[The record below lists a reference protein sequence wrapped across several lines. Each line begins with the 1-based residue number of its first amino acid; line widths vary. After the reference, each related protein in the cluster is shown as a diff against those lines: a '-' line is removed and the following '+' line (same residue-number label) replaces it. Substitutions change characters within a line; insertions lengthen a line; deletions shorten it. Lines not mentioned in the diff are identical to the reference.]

1 MAQSFSYIGAT
12 AVNMGMKMR
21 QAGIEGK
28 NALYAEKMKE
38 KQRILQHTAQ
48 TADRL
53 SEFNEAMG
61 SMMANQGAGGAM
73 MGSGSDL
80 NLIKTSEK
88 NLELSNKRADLA
100 RYLDQR
106 RSRNLRK
113 TIKAQTLGAKIGA
126 ITEAL
131 KMTGSAMQNSPN
143 AGKFQQG
150 SGKAMSLLGSFSGSK
165 AGGSTGFA
173 SAGKAAGTSSAGGGA
188 MGGMGLQMQSIGVWK
203 EAMGR
208 HMNILINS
216 KGGSLGW

>member
-1 MAQSFSYIGAT
+1 MSQASFIIGS
-12 AVNMGMKMR
+12 AVNMGLKYR

-38 KQRILQHTAQ
+38 KQRVLQHTAQ

-61 SMMANQGAGGAM
+61 SMMAKQGAGGAM

-126 ITEAL
+126 ITEGIG
-131 KMTGSAMQNSPN
+131 MTGSAMQNSPN

-150 SGKAMSLLGSFSGSK
+150 AGGAMSLLGSFSGSK
-165 AGGSTGFA
+165 AGGSTGVS
-173 SAGKAAGTSSAGGGA
+173 SAGKTAGTSGAGGKA
-188 MGGMGLQMQSIGVWK
+188 MGGMGLQMQSIGIWK
-203 EAMGR
+203 EVFGR
-208 HMNILINS
+208 QMNILLNNKS
-216 KGGSLGW
+216 GSMGW